1 MFEVKLKGLAN
12 SGGQRP
18 GSKVQCRSL
27 WRVDSQ
33 VPTVTRD
40 FDFMISVFH
49 MKPLK
54 SAYSQVGITFEKIN
68 CETNLSKRRG
78 LSSTWFENNKVKL

>member
-54 SAYSQVGITFEKIN
+54 SAYSQVLHLK
-68 CETNLSKRRG
+68 K
-78 LSSTWFENNKVKL
+78 STVKLIWVKGEVWVPLDSKITK